1 MQEGDPE
8 ARPMKADG
16 ILSSVRHV
24 LVAGAALGSLSI
36 WLIGII
42 VCYDVVMRYLGAPTL
57 WALEI
62 STYLMI
68 GAAVFASGLAI
79 VRNDH
84 FAVEIF
90 PDSLPRYPRRMVN
103 IVINVT
109 CAGLLVF
116 VSYGFWE
123 LLALSYRFE
132 INSATLLHVPMKY
145 PQAATFIGFAL
156 MVLGFVYKAFSK

>member
-1 MQEGDPE
+1 
-8 ARPMKADG
+8 MKANPVLKS
-16 ILSSVRHV
+16 IRHV
-24 LVAGAALGSLSI
+24 LIMGAVLGSLSI

-42 VCYDVVMRYLGAPTL
+42 VCYDVVMRYLGEPTL

-79 VRNDH
+79 VTNDH

-90 PDSLPRYPRRMVN
+90 PNSLPENRRRVLN
-103 IVINVT
+103 IVINLA

-116 VSYGFWE
+116 VTYGFWE

-132 INSATLLHVPMKY
+132 INSATLLQIPLKY
-145 PQAATFIGFAL
+145 PQGATFIGFVL
-156 MVLGFVYKAFSK
+156 MVLGFVYKLFSR